1 MHQPLSLKYRPK
13 TLSSLVGQEPIKTA
27 LTNAITSIKIAPAYL
42 FTGPRGTGKTSTAR
56 ILAKSLNC
64 LNSQTPTATPC
75 NKCTSCKAIDA
86 GNSLDVSEIDAASHN
101 GVEDAR
107 ELISS
112 SNFAPAMSRYRVF
125 VLDECHQLSSSA
137 QNALLKC
144 IEEPPSHVVFI
155 LCTTEAHK
163 VLPTISSRCQTF
175 NFKALSIE
183 AIIGQL
189 SKVALQESIAITDE
203 AAKLIARHS
212 EGGLR
217 DALQLL
223 SQLSLMGEEITP
235 NHVIEVSGGIS
246 PDDLAG
252 IVRAICRGD
261 VLAVLQSARNL
272 IDSGKTPKLILSSLL
287 AVYRDLLIVKSVP
300 KSESAIAGTLSY
312 SQLRQ
317 IASSLDF
324 SSIDAALMQLQKSES
339 QLRVTTNGAT
349 WLEVCLLNLIQK
361 NERQLLR
368 EQQVSRAQ
376 YNRNGNG
383 TTKDLDSVWSQVI
396 EATKPAN
403 RTLLSR
409 AKLVS
414 LNDGK
419 CVLALQPSDFKKFQT
434 NIASV
439 ERIISK
445 ALGYSVTVAIEQQEK
460 VSL

>member
-13 TLSSLVGQEPIKTA
+13 NLASLVGQEPIKIA
-27 LTNAITSIKIAPAYL
+27 LTNAVTSAKIAPAYL

-64 LNSQTPTATPC
+64 LNSSVPTANPC
-75 NKCTSCKAIDA
+75 QKCVSCKAIDA

-107 ELISS
+107 ELIER
-112 SNFAPAMSRYRVF
+112 SNFAPVMSRYRIF

-175 NFKALSIE
+175 NFKALSME
-183 AIIGQL
+183 AIVEQL
-189 SKVALQESIAITDE
+189 SRVAVQESIAITEE
-203 AAKLIARHS
+203 ANKLIARHS

-223 SQLSLMGEEITP
+223 SQLSLMGEQITP
-235 NHVIEVSGGIS
+235 ERVVEVSGGIRS
-246 PDDLAG
+246 HDLAT
-252 IVRAICRGD
+252 IVKAICAGD
-261 VLAVLQSARNL
+261 VLTILQSARTL

-300 KSESAIAGTLSY
+300 KSENVVAGTLNY

-317 IASSLDF
+317 VANKLDF
-324 SSIDAALMQLQKSES
+324 PSIDAALMQLQKSES

-349 WLEVCLLNLIQK
+349 WLEVCLLNLIYNNQ
-361 NERQLLR
+361 
-368 EQQVSRAQ
+368 EQH
-376 YNRNGNG
+376 NRNGNG
-383 TTKDLDSVWSQVI
+383 KAGELSSVWMKVI

-403 RTLLSR
+403 RSLLSR
-409 AKLVS
+409 AKLIS
-414 LNDGK
+414 LNESN
-419 CVLALQPSDFKKFQT
+419 CVLAVPPSDVKKFQS
-434 NIASV
+434 NVALV
-439 ERIISK
+439 ERIVSRV
-445 ALGYSVTVAIEQQEK
+445 LGYPVTIKLEQRKELSV
-460 VSL
+460 

>member
-13 TLSSLVGQEPIKTA
+13 NLASLVGQEPIKIA
-27 LTNAITSIKIAPAYL
+27 LTNAVTSAKIAPAYL

-64 LNSQTPTATPC
+64 LNSSVTTANPC
-75 NKCTSCKAIDA
+75 QKCASCKAIDA

-107 ELISS
+107 ELIER
-112 SNFAPAMSRYRVF
+112 SNFAPAMSRYRIF

-175 NFKALSIE
+175 NFKALSME
-183 AIIGQL
+183 AIVEQL
-189 SKVALQESIAITDE
+189 SRVAVQESIAITEE
-203 AAKLIARHS
+203 ANKLIAKHS

-223 SQLSLMGEEITP
+223 SQLSLMGEEITLER
-235 NHVIEVSGGIS
+235 VVEVSGGIRS
-246 PDDLAG
+246 HDLATL
-252 IVRAICRGD
+252 VKAICAGD
-261 VLAVLQSARNL
+261 VLTVLQSARTL

-300 KSESAIAGTLSY
+300 KSENILAGTLSY

-317 IASSLDF
+317 VANTLDF
-324 SSIDAALMQLQKSES
+324 PSIDAALMQLQKSES

-349 WLEVCLLNLIQK
+349 WLEVCLLNLIHNNQ
-361 NERQLLR
+361 RQLLGNQ
-368 EQQVSRAQ
+368 EQH
-376 YNRNGNG
+376 NRNGNG
-383 TTKDLDSVWSQVI
+383 KVEELSSVWMKVV

-403 RTLLSR
+403 RSLLSR
-409 AKLVS
+409 AKLIS
-414 LNDGK
+414 LNESN
-419 CVLALQPSDFKKFQT
+419 CVLVVPTSDVKKFQS
-434 NIASV
+434 NVALV
-439 ERIISK
+439 ERIVSRV
-445 ALGYSVTVAIEQQEK
+445 LGYSVTIAIEERK
-460 VSL
+460 ELSV